1 MKQLIQR
8 ELTNIWTVRS
18 LLVFATIIFI
28 VPLVQFMTIRERYQ
42 FFEPI
47 EVFEESVST
56 IPSMLF
62 PVLAILIFLPNIL
75 AEHRHHFVT
84 YTRTRVDLSK
94 YLFVKGLVNAVLSG
108 VVLFLMIFV
117 TFLFVLYIEPM
128 LHLVTYTDVT
138 AGTIVPQTTLSFL
151 ADIHP
156 LLYGFF
162 YAVWIGLNGALYATM
177 AYLFMLTLENVFVAI
192 SLPFLAYH
200 ILNFVTG
207 MVQLPQFSPLSTLF
221 PFNISAQPVWT
232 IFVPFL
238 IFVSLGV
245 GIYVFRLRPRREWSF

>member
-18 LLVFATIIFI
+18 LLVYATIIFI

-84 YTRTRVDLSK
+84 YTRTRVDLS
-94 YLFVKGLVNAVLSG
+94 LIHIS
-108 VVLFLMIFV
+108 
-117 TFLFVLYIEPM
+117 EP
-128 LHLVTYTDVT
+128 T
-138 AGTIVPQTTLSFL
+138 
-151 ADIHP
+151 
-156 LLYGFF
+156 
-162 YAVWIGLNGALYATM
+162 
-177 AYLFMLTLENVFVAI
+177 
-192 SLPFLAYH
+192 
-200 ILNFVTG
+200 
-207 MVQLPQFSPLSTLF
+207 
-221 PFNISAQPVWT
+221 
-232 IFVPFL
+232 
-238 IFVSLGV
+238 
-245 GIYVFRLRPRREWSF
+245 RRS

>member
-18 LLVFATIIFI
+18 LLVYATIIFI
-28 VPLVQFMTIRERYQ
+28 VPLVQFMTIREGYQ

-128 LHLVTYTDVT
+128 FHLVTYTDVT
-138 AGTIVPQTTLSFL
+138 EGVIVPQTTLSFL

-156 LLYGFF
+156 LLYGFS

-192 SLPFLAYH
+192 SLPFLMYH
-200 ILNFVTG
+200 ILNFVAG
-207 MVQLPQFSPLSTLF
+207 VFQSPQFSPLSTLF
-221 PFNISAQPVWT
+221 PFNITAQPVWT
-232 IFVPFL
+232 MFVPFL